1 MEQLVLA
8 INQALAGTAKAM
20 VQNLIMR
27 DPASLTS
34 VEDLYRYL
42 RKTFQS
48 QDPGPE
54 AWRKFHTARMKRT
67 ENVLQYLN
75 RLVQLS
81 FVVNAST
88 SPVCRT
94 LTEHDISARLQHG
107 LPNYLQG
114 ALYKHLDHLVEVDK
128 APDMEPGNLAAIIFK
143 LEREENDRF
152 RKDTRQSPSTW
163 KPQSTIGRNRELQR
177 SFVPR
182 TTAAVAAA
190 LPSTKYDGGSSGSG
204 SAKRQ
209 RKRFDDLDEDQK
221 NSIVKVQTKLASKPL
236 GAKLSPEEKDLCLAH
251 ALCLRCRRYGHDQ
264 AACKMASTLRPVT
277 TVAGTEPGAK
287 PAAAP
292 VTKDGN
298 PVCLHSLSN
307 DRPRHEFLAAETYF
321 GNKPH
326 KVRTQAY
333 LDTLASYCFISE
345 RLFKELQ
352 QADPKGLSWQ
362 YTTTA
367 FNYSVAVGQQ
377 VHTAPVI
384 KARFSIDGFQSSID
398 FGVAPLE
405 TFDCILG
412 ATFCHKHLTALDW
425 QNHRMV
431 LQNNHGTK
439 FTVYGDHQFIAS
451 RKLDLIVPRS
461 EARKAVKKPGCLL
474 LMIQPV
480 DKTPELISEDSD
492 FGSMHSQVSD
502 EWPLDD
508 AHRQRLDDLLNKQ
521 YKHLFEP

>member
-1 MEQLVLA
+1 MEEGDHATRMGTLRRELEQERDQKRALEVKVAELQQLVEELQASEAMEVGETDGEDGTHPIEGVHQTEADAKALMDMVPSEREGLPHLISLYGTALQDSKNISKVSLERPDKFTGLELEENPYALTYWYRDVLCWCQAYAFNRPMEQLVLA

-27 DPASLTS
+27 DPASLAS

-54 AWRKFHTARMKRT
+54 AWREFHTARMKRT

-107 LPNYLQG
+107 LPSYLQG

-143 LEREENDRF
+143 LEREENDRS
-152 RKDTRQSPSTW
+152 RKDTRQPSSTW
-163 KPQSTIGRNRELQR
+163 KSQPTIGRNRELQR

-182 TTAAVAAA
+182 TTPAVAAA
-190 LPSTKYDGGSSGSG
+190 LPSTKYGNGSNGGGM
-204 SAKRQ
+204 AKRQ

-264 AACKMASTLRPVT
+264 AACKMASVM
-277 TVAGTEPGAK
+277 GA
-287 PAAAP
+287 
-292 VTKDGN
+292 
-298 PVCLHSLSN
+298 
-307 DRPRHEFLAAETYF
+307 
-321 GNKPH
+321 
-326 KVRTQAY
+326 
-333 LDTLASYCFISE
+333 
-345 RLFKELQ
+345 
-352 QADPKGLSWQ
+352 PK
-362 YTTTA
+362 
-367 FNYSVAVGQQ
+367 N
-377 VHTAPVI
+377 
-384 KARFSIDGFQSSID
+384 
-398 FGVAPLE
+398 
-405 TFDCILG
+405 
-412 ATFCHKHLTALDW
+412 
-425 QNHRMV
+425 
-431 LQNNHGTK
+431 
-439 FTVYGDHQFIAS
+439 
-451 RKLDLIVPRS
+451 
-461 EARKAVKKPGCLL
+461 
-474 LMIQPV
+474 
-480 DKTPELISEDSD
+480 
-492 FGSMHSQVSD
+492 
-502 EWPLDD
+502 
-508 AHRQRLDDLLNKQ
+508 
-521 YKHLFEP
+521 